1 LIFESFWPF
10 RSPYAAY
17 PRELFPSKAVFY
29 PLIPLLYQADTEMQ
43 EPLLL
48 IFAELPTLDDAAI
61 EEHLH
66 PPAFIESRR
75 AELEC
80 RRRVL
85 CILT

>member
-1 LIFESFWPF
+1 
-10 RSPYAAY
+10 
-17 PRELFPSKAVFY
+17 VFY

-66 PPAFIESRR
+66 PPAFIESSR